1 MSVDVVW
8 DLVNRARA
16 EVTDPSD
23 AEAVSAKM
31 IELLS
36 ARSAAEITAV
46 AQPVWDLLAASYG
59 WDLWAAAYVINA
71 GASDDGFEYFR
82 GWLIAQGRDV
92 FERSVAD
99 PDSLADHPA
108 VIGAAEDGE
117 ATLECEAILGVAW
130 TAYRIATGEELPAG
144 TFTIDYP
151 ELGEGWDF
159 DDASEMARRLPRLAA
174 LYDY

>member
-1 MSVDVVW
+1 M
-8 DLVNRARA
+8 
-16 EVTDPSD
+16 T
-23 AEAVSAKM
+23 
-31 IELLS
+31 ELLS
-36 ARSAAEITAV
+36 TRPAEEIAAF
-46 AQPVWDLLAASYG
+46 AQPVWDLLAASYR
-59 WDLWAAAYVINA
+59 WDLWAAAYLING

-108 VIGAAEDGE
+108 VIEGAEEGE
-117 ATLECEAILGVAW
+117 AGVECEDILGVAW
-130 TAYRIATGEELPAG
+130 TAYRVATGEDLPAG
-144 TFTIDYP
+144 TFTIQYP